1 MTRFSTLC
9 SVALCTVALQFPS
22 LAEAFNRPIPQAQS
36 ATAEFWFALASLAL
50 IGALVA
56 VAVLVSK
63 R

>member
-1 MTRFSTLC
+1 
-9 SVALCTVALQFPS
+9 VALPFPA